1 MNLPTLLQDL
11 IRLLMSLSTVAALGC
26 LVLAG
31 INLRREGGTNFHI
44 GGGFTKWVLWAAI
57 FVTLPQVLS
66 FFTVLGVTV
75 PVPGGDSISASWLRA
90 IENDLSSF
98 MNNLVLSRLVPT
110 LAAFFVLRA
119 ILDSADGGHPLP
131 SILTAM
137 FLLAVPTTYNLIQ
150 SFNTG
155 FSLATTDVL
164 DSLWNYLAGQIM
176 PIAAGLAVIGAIINF
191 AWQRPAMRLVLC
203 SLAFLSV
210 SALWRLVL
218 AMM

>member
-1 MNLPTLLQDL
+1 MGVVGRDFCDSPT
-11 IRLLMSLSTVAALGC
+11 
-26 LVLAG
+26 
-31 INLRREGGTNFHI
+31 
-44 GGGFTKWVLWAAI
+44 
-57 FVTLPQVLS
+57 
-66 FFTVLGVTV
+66 
-75 PVPGGDSISASWLRA
+75 DSQFLYCSWSYCARSWQRQHLCQLLRA

-150 SFNTG
+150 SFNSG
-155 FSLATTDVL
+155 SSLATADVL
-164 DSLWNYLAGQIM
+164 DGLWNYLAGQIM

-191 AWQRPAMRLVLC
+191 ARQRPVMRLVLC